1 MTTAETSACFR
12 ACCASSEVP
21 LAVPKSAFA
30 NELRRIHDG
39 PASAVYLGRFNN
51 LPIAV
56 KKPKLPTKVRRRS
69 PPLRRAAASRRVT
82 PRTPPTFRLSLT
94 LDGSPLLPPLP
105 QAEIDR
111 YHVELRLMLDLRHP
125 NILTLCGAR
134 AHPPEYYLLFPYQE
148 NGSVAT
154 LIHELGWRPTW
165 QAVLLLLQQLAAALA
180 YVHARGYVHRDVKPS
195 NVLLGADWVARLAD
209 FGLAESEAELRASL
223 QSAVYS
229 EEDAEGK
236 TVRGRYVAATKG
248 ATAPSG
254 GFQRQHMVGTLA
266 YMAPEVLMRRV
277 ASFEADVYAF
287 GVTACEAA
295 TGTVPYADR
304 ERNVAL
310 AHTVLDLSYNE
321 ADLAK
326 AIASEGLRPSLPTK
340 DDGRSETAA
349 RVALDVAR
357 LTETCWAADP
367 TSRPTLDGVRASL
380 EETAARYRADR
391 GLAPGTPLEPV
402 WAPPSASREDAG
414 RVAAAGAAE
423 LADRA
428 WPAPA
433 TPGAPPRKFPPLP
446 ARPRPL
452 HPGVFSTCGARG
464 PDKMEDRH
472 VVATNVG
479 SIAGAHLVAVFDGH
493 RGHECAEFA
502 HRNIEAALVSLWHEH
517 EDPAEALREA
527 FAAVDAAFVDA
538 FEKSSRSAETS
549 REGAREGASRFP
561 GCAASAALVWGDTLY
576 VANAGDCRAV
586 LCRDYDA
593 SVHAR
598 LSEDHCAE
606 TNAAERERVAR
617 AGGRLERRG
626 GAWRVGALGLAVT
639 RAMGDADARGDGV
652 TCDPEV
658 SVTRLTP
665 DDAYFVLACDGLW
678 DAVTDAEAVAM
689 IRDTVKEP
697 SMCAKRLGSEAITRM
712 SGDNITVV
720 VAFLKDV
727 STAETVTW
735 ERAF

>member
-1 MTTAETSACFR
+1 
-12 ACCASSEVP
+12 
-21 LAVPKSAFA
+21 
-30 NELRRIHDG
+30 
-39 PASAVYLGRFNN
+39 
-51 LPIAV
+51 
-56 KKPKLPTKVRRRS
+56 
-69 PPLRRAAASRRVT
+69 
-82 PRTPPTFRLSLT
+82 
-94 LDGSPLLPPLP
+94 
-105 QAEIDR
+105 
-111 YHVELRLMLDLRHP
+111 MLDLRHP

-154 LIHELGWRPTW
+154 LVHELGWRPTW

-236 TVRGRYVAATKG
+236 TVRGRYVAAKG
-248 ATAPSG
+248 AAAPSG

-295 TGTVPYADR
+295 TGTPPYADR

-326 AIASEGLRPSLPTK
+326 AIASEGLRPSLPVEK
-340 DDGRSETAA
+340 DDEKYDEKDDAPAPASVASVSALSAGRSSSSSSSSPSDVGRSETVA
-349 RVALDVAR
+349 RVASDVSR
-357 LTETCWAADP
+357 LVELCWAADP
-367 TSRPTLDGVRASL
+367 TSRPNFERVCASL

-433 TPGAPPRKFPPLP
+433 TPGAPPRGFPPLP

-479 SIAGAHLVAVFDGH
+479 SIPGAHLVAVFDGH

-502 HRNIEAALVSLWHEH
+502 HRNIVPALVSLWHEH
-517 EDPAEALREA
+517 DDPAEALRDA

-538 FEKSSRSAETS
+538 FEKSLRGGEKASGE
-549 REGAREGASRFP
+549 REGASGGSDARAARRYP
-561 GCAASAALVWGDTLY
+561 GCTASAALVWGDALY

-586 LCRDYDA
+586 LCRDYDG

-606 TNAAERERVAR
+606 TNAAERERVVA

-626 GAWRVGALGLAVT
+626 GAWRVGAPGLAVT
-639 RAMGDADARGDGV
+639 RALGDADARGDGV

-665 DDAYFVLACDGLW
+665 DDAYVVLACDGLW
-678 DAVTDAEAVAM
+678 DVVSDAEAVAM

-697 SMCAKRLGSEAITRM
+697 SMCAKRLGSEAMTRM

>member
-1 MTTAETSACFR
+1 
-12 ACCASSEVP
+12 
-21 LAVPKSAFA
+21 
-30 NELRRIHDG
+30 
-39 PASAVYLGRFNN
+39 
-51 LPIAV
+51 
-56 KKPKLPTKVRRRS
+56 
-69 PPLRRAAASRRVT
+69 
-82 PRTPPTFRLSLT
+82 
-94 LDGSPLLPPLP
+94 
-105 QAEIDR
+105 
-111 YHVELRLMLDLRHP
+111 
-125 NILTLCGAR
+125 
-134 AHPPEYYLLFPYQE
+134 
-148 NGSVAT
+148 
-154 LIHELGWRPTW
+154 
-165 QAVLLLLQQLAAALA
+165 
-180 YVHARGYVHRDVKPS
+180 
-195 NVLLGADWVARLAD
+195 
-209 FGLAESEAELRASL
+209 
-223 QSAVYS
+223 
-229 EEDAEGK
+229 
-236 TVRGRYVAATKG
+236 
-248 ATAPSG
+248 
-254 GFQRQHMVGTLA
+254 
-266 YMAPEVLMRRV
+266 MRRV

-561 GCAASAALVWGDTLY
+561 GCAASARSCGATRCTWPTPGT
-576 VANAGDCRAV
+576 A
-586 LCRDYDA
+586 
-593 SVHAR
+593 AR
-598 LSEDHCAE
+598 CCAE
-606 TNAAERERVAR
+606 TTTRPSTLVCPRTTARRRTRRSAR
-617 AGGRLERRG
+617 ARARGGRLERRG
-626 GAWRVGALGLAVT
+626 GAWRVGAPGLAVT

-665 DDAYFVLACDGLW
+665 TTRISCWRATACG
-678 DAVTDAEAVAM
+678 
-689 IRDTVKEP
+689 
-697 SMCAKRLGSEAITRM
+697 TR
-712 SGDNITVV
+712 
-720 VAFLKDV
+720 
-727 STAETVTW
+727 
-735 ERAF
+735 

>member
-1 MTTAETSACFR
+1 
-12 ACCASSEVP
+12 
-21 LAVPKSAFA
+21 
-30 NELRRIHDG
+30 
-39 PASAVYLGRFNN
+39 
-51 LPIAV
+51 
-56 KKPKLPTKVRRRS
+56 
-69 PPLRRAAASRRVT
+69 
-82 PRTPPTFRLSLT
+82 
-94 LDGSPLLPPLP
+94 
-105 QAEIDR
+105 
-111 YHVELRLMLDLRHP
+111 MLDLRHP

-165 QAVLLLLQQLAAALA
+165 QAVLLLQQLAAALA

-236 TVRGRYVAATKG
+236 TVRDARRYVAATKG

-254 GFQRQHMVGTLA
+254 DFSDNTWS
-266 YMAPEVLMRRV
+266 APSRTWPPRCLMRRV

-295 TGTVPYADR
+295 TGIVPYADR

-349 RVALDVAR
+349 RVALDVAP
-357 LTETCWAADP
+357 T
-367 TSRPTLDGVRASL
+367 TSRDVLGGGSDVSPYSTASARNL

-391 GLAPGTPLEPV
+391 GLAPRDAARTALG
-402 WAPPSASREDAG
+402 APSASRRATRGEAA
-414 RVAAAGAAE
+414 RVAAG
-423 LADRA
+423 LFADRA
-428 WPAPA
+428 WPAPR
-433 TPGAPPRKFPPLP
+433 GRRAPPALESSRAS

-479 SIAGAHLVAVFDGH
+479 SMRARTHAAVLDGH

-502 HRNIEAALVSLWHEH
+502 HPDRSRARVPVARARRSGGGAPRGVRGGRRRVRGR
-517 EDPAEALREA
+517 LREVKPKRRVTSVRRRSRRA
-527 FAAVDAAFVDA
+527 RAAVF
-538 FEKSSRSAETS
+538 S
-549 REGAREGASRFP
+549 
-561 GCAASAALVWGDTLY
+561 GCTRPPRCVGRTLY
-576 VANAGDCRAV
+576 VANAGDSPRGAV
-586 LCRDYDA
+586 PRRGSTRPSTLVCPRTTSRRRTRRSA
-593 SVHAR
+593 RVHAR
-598 LSEDHCAE
+598 
-606 TNAAERERVAR
+606 AADA
-617 AGGRLERRG
+617 LERRG
-626 GAWRVGALGLAVT
+626 GACVGWRPGLAVT

-678 DAVTDAEAVAM
+678 DAVSRRGGGGD
-689 IRDTVKEP
+689 DTGHG
-697 SMCAKRLGSEAITRM
+697 SRTAGGAKRLGSEAITRM
-712 SGDNITVV
+712 SGDNATVV